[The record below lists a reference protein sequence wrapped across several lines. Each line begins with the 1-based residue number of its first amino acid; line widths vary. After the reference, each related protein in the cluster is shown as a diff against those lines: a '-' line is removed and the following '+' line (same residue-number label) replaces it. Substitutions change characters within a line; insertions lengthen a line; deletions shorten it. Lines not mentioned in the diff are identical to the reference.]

1 MLNNRRFT
9 AIIGGVLA
17 IATVIALLG
26 LPFAQFAVSH
36 VSAEYNE
43 EAGTCGDK
51 PTYQVRFNR
60 AEVVVYSSA
69 DLTNFVAVVPNAE
82 LQKFLLCDN
91 ADTRPEGYVSIFFP
105 VNQKLYVNS
114 ADVADITCRNDGDGE
129 VGPC

>member
-1 MLNNRRFT
+1 MLDSRRVT
-9 AIIGGVLA
+9 VVIGAVLA
-17 IATVIALLG
+17 IVTVIAVLG
-26 LPFAQFAVSH
+26 LPFANFAISQ
-36 VSAEYNE
+36 VSAEYDNE
-43 EAGTCGDK
+43 VGTCGDK
-51 PTYQVRFNR
+51 PTYQVRFNK
-60 AEVVVYSSA
+60 AEVVVYSGA

-114 ADVADITCRNDGDGE
+114 ADVADITCRNDRDNE